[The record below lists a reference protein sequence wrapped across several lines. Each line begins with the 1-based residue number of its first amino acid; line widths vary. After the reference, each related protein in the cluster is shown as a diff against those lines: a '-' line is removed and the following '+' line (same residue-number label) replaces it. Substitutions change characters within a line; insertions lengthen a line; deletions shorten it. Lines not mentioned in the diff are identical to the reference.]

1 MRPYLAII
9 SDSFHSALASRVL
22 WAAFLAIWVLLASLA
37 PIGIREDYT
46 TSFRWFDVYNGTRMK
61 ALLAQGIVD
70 PDSQETAIG
79 RVANAMPD
87 EMKRQLRRVGE
98 GDEVRIRLSLLTNAL
113 NDLIESDATK
123 EAESKSD
130 SVDDDPNAS
139 NEASVDNPN
148 PDQQAE
154 ENVGD
159 EPALKEQSELDGA
172 SDEQDSADDAAS
184 DWYDAEAWESTVR
197 LRELRSLDE
206 TPDEE
211 LSESLRRRRA
221 RLRIEAALP
230 GVFES
235 RSSRSVLL
243 TYAGLEFP
251 TDFQIDRVQFETL
264 FNQFVIPILVNW
276 LLGLVLVF
284 LGVLV
289 TASIVPDMLQTGSLH
304 LLLSKPIS
312 RSALLISKFIGGCAF
327 VLLCVSQLVVGL
339 YLIAAFRLGVWN
351 TRILWCIP
359 VAVVIFAVFYSV
371 SVLAGLK
378 WRSAIISIAAA
389 GALAAI
395 CVVVGVVGGVVDARV
410 VAPDRI
416 IGISTAGDE
425 LFGVTG
431 GSGLVRLDPSAQ
443 KWEPLIES
451 EAGSNDRVLRPAA
464 LDDDHVMTARIR
476 NGRFNPF
483 GSGSLDLIVL
493 SRDEQWQPQPS
504 LRLPTATER
513 LLMVDDDTVLAINT
527 ADLLTTERAAVL
539 EAIGVEDTGDDNDE
553 ENGTDGNADGDSP
566 AARIDSSVGAWL
578 KALVTMQGGA
588 TESFVS
594 ILPSDVVLSP
604 PTRVAKVLGERS
616 LVLLTG
622 DRIQRLEPTGSGSK
636 GTWKTTVRENVA
648 GESER
653 ASHVM
658 AASSRWVVV
667 ARGDLPVKIYD
678 AATLDLVGVWDADL
692 RKSIVSGTPLE
703 LVAVSEDLFLLR
715 TSSGHCDV
723 IEIIDSGEV
732 FASSEP
738 SDDAKGDTDVTA
750 SAMTIRRVA
759 RVPVDEVE
767 SMYWKA
773 DAEEAGRGTLYVV
786 HDIDRVSKYSLLMP
800 DSASELSESAG
811 DSDVRLQLTKS
822 VVPAGS
828 VWRWV
833 DRYVVGGLE
842 LFTPQVLQLGDTTA
856 AMVSGNDSLVIGGG
870 ESGAAEVVR
879 YQIAWPLISCSI
891 FIAVVLAISCVY
903 FSRSDY

>member
-1 MRPYLAII
+1 MRPYFAII

-37 PIGIREDYT
+37 PIGIKEDYT

-70 PDSQETAIG
+70 PKSQDKATG
-79 RVANAMPD
+79 RIAKAMPT
-87 EMKRQLRRVGE
+87 EMQRQLRRVGE
-98 GDEVRIRLSLLTNAL
+98 GDEVRIRLSLLTDAL
-113 NDLIESDATK
+113 NDLVESDATR
-123 EAESKSD
+123 ESDAYETPADDSD
-130 SVDDDPNAS
+130 GNDSSSDDS
-139 NEASVDNPN
+139 
-148 PDQQAE
+148 Q
-154 ENVGD
+154 
-159 EPALKEQSELDGA
+159 
-172 SDEQDSADDAAS
+172 ADDAPAG
-184 DWYDAEAWESTVR
+184 WYDAEAWKDTVR
-197 LRELRSLDE
+197 LRELRSLDD

-211 LSESLRRRRA
+211 LTDSLRRRRA
-221 RLRIEAALP
+221 RLRLEAALP

-312 RSALLISKFIGGCAF
+312 RSALLVSKFIGGCAF
-327 VLLCVSQLVVGL
+327 VLLCVTQLVLGL
-339 YLIAAFRLGVWN
+339 YLIAALRLGVWN

-389 GALAAI
+389 GALAAV
-395 CVVVGVVGGVVDARV
+395 CMVVGIIGGVVDARV

-416 IGISTAGDE
+416 VGMTRAGDD
-425 LFGVTG
+425 LFAVTG
-431 GSGLVRLDPSAQ
+431 GSGLVRLDAPA
-443 KWEPLIES
+443 KAWESLIDS
-451 EAGSNDRVLRPAA
+451 EAGSNDRVLRPAT
-464 LDDDHVMTARIR
+464 LDTDHVMTARIR

-493 SRDEQWQPQPS
+493 SRDDDWTPQPS

-513 LLMVDDDTVLAINT
+513 LIPVDDNTVVAINT
-527 ADLLTTERAAVL
+527 ADLLTTNRNAIL
-539 EAIGVEDTGDDNDE
+539 EAIGEEASED
-553 ENGTDGNADGDSP
+553 DGDETSENENSDETTKT
-566 AARIDSSVGAWL
+566 RVRVDNSVGAWL

-604 PTRVAKVLGERS
+604 PTRVSKILGES
-616 LVLLTG
+616 GLVLLTG
-622 DRIQRLEPTGSGSK
+622 DRMQRLEPAGADAS
-636 GTWKTTVRENVA
+636 GTWEMTARVNLKRE
-648 GESER
+648 SDR
-653 ASHVM
+653 ASHVI
-658 AASSRWVVV
+658 AASPRWVVV
-667 ARGDLPVKIYD
+667 ARGDLPLKIY
-678 AATLDLVGVWDADL
+678 AAESLQFVGQWDHDE
-692 RKSIVSGTPLE
+692 RRSIVSGTPLE
-703 LVAVSEDLFLLR
+703 MVAISDQCFLLR
-715 TSSGHCDV
+715 TSSGHCDMIEV
-723 IEIIDSGEV
+723 IKNENEPVLLETPRDSDGAFE
-732 FASSEP
+732 SEETNADNTE
-738 SDDAKGDTDVTA
+738 SKRL
-750 SAMTIRRVA
+750 MTIRRIS
-759 RVPVDEVE
+759 RIPVDEIE
-767 SMYWKA
+767 SVYWQPDTQGSDDGQLFVA
-773 DAEEAGRGTLYVV
+773 
-786 HDIDRVSKYSLLMP
+786 HDVDRVTSYSIAISDARL
-800 DSASELSESAG
+800 SELSNASDSGSA
-811 DSDVRLQLTKS
+811 QLSQLST
-822 VVPAGS
+822 VTPTGS
-828 VWRWV
+828 VWRWI

-879 YQIAWPLISCSI
+879 YRIAWPLLSCGI
-891 FIAVVLAISCVY
+891 FIAFMLAVSCLY

>member
-79 RVANAMPD
+79 RIANAMPD

-113 NDLIESDATK
+113 NELIDSDTTK
-123 EAESKSD
+123 EGESKSGAVED
-130 SVDDDPNAS
+130 PSKENEGDESRSDERTDLDGVSDDNAS
-139 NEASVDNPN
+139 TDV
-148 PDQQAE
+148 
-154 ENVGD
+154 
-159 EPALKEQSELDGA
+159 
-172 SDEQDSADDAAS
+172 EQDDVTA
-184 DWYDAEAWESTVR
+184 DWYDAEAWEGTVR

-312 RSALLISKFIGGCAF
+312 RSALLISKFIGGCAV

-351 TRILWCIP
+351 ARILWCIP

-389 GALAAI
+389 GGRAAI

-416 IGISTAGDE
+416 VGMSTAGDE

-431 GSGLVRLDPSAQ
+431 GSGLVRLDPSDQ

-513 LLMVDDDTVLAINT
+513 LLMVDDDTVMAINT
-527 ADLLTTERAAVL
+527 ADLLTTDRGSVL
-539 EAIGVEDTGDDNDE
+539 EAIGAEDTDDDDE
-553 ENGTDGNADGDSP
+553 ANGTDNDAVGDSP
-566 AARIDSSVGAWL
+566 AARIDNSVGAWL

-594 ILPSDVVLSP
+594 ILPRDVVLSP

-648 GESER
+648 RESER

-667 ARGDLPVKIYD
+667 ARGDLPIKIYD
-678 AATLDLVGVWDADL
+678 AATLDRVGVWEADQ
-692 RKSIVSGTPLE
+692 RESSVSGTPLE
-703 LVAVSEDLFLLR
+703 LVAVSDDLFFLR

-723 IEIIDSGEV
+723 IEVIEGAEVLVSSKSTDETEIDAESAGN
-732 FASSEP
+732 
-738 SDDAKGDTDVTA
+738 
-750 SAMTIRRVA
+750 AMTIRRVA
-759 RVPVDEVE
+759 RVPADEVE
-767 SMYWKA
+767 SMHWKA
-773 DAEEAGRGTLYVV
+773 DAEEAGRGTLYVA
-786 HDIDRVSKYSLLMP
+786 HDIDRVSTYSLSMSEAA
-800 DSASELSESAG
+800 SALSGSAG
-811 DSDVRLQLTKS
+811 GRDVQLQLTKS

-828 VWRWV
+828 VWRWI
-833 DRYVVGGLE
+833 DRYVVGGME

-879 YQIAWPLISCSI
+879 YQIAWPLVSCAI
-891 FIAVVLAISCVY
+891 FIAVVLSISCVY